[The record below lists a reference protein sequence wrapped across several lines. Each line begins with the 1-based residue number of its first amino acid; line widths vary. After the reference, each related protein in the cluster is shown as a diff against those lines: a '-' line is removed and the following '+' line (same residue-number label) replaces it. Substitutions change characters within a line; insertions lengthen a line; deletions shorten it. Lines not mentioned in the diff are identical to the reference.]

1 MKYAHL
7 KAERRIL
14 MLQETGKKDRIIYEN
29 TSYVHRRYKWLD
41 SRYFITK
48 HLLFIDHWNVKRNI
62 FLELPVRPSWTKPTN
77 GLMWPYL
84 KLRLNSSLLWNKI
97 ASVVRFH

>member
-29 TSYVHRRYKWLD
+29 TSYVHRRYK
-41 SRYFITK
+41 
-48 HLLFIDHWNVKRNI
+48 
-62 FLELPVRPSWTKPTN
+62 
-77 GLMWPYL
+77 
-84 KLRLNSSLLWNKI
+84 
-97 ASVVRFH
+97 